1 MTTIETAYG
10 TIQIT
15 ETSQEDV
22 AFNDYINDITD
33 GPKKEFEHGY
43 YATFISGGR
52 SVGQCFGKTDAEA
65 IEAAI
70 TEAALVDARKEIQRL
85 HLMWAEEDGGIA

>member
-1 MTTIETAYG
+1 MKNIETAYG

-15 ETSQEDV
+15 ETTQEDV
-22 AFNDYINDITD
+22 EFNDYINSITD
-33 GPKKEFEHGY
+33 GPAKEFEHGY

-52 SVGQCFGKTDAEA
+52 TVGKCFGKTDCEA

-70 TEAALVDARKEIQRL
+70 TEAAMIDARKEIQRL
-85 HLMWAEEDGGIA
+85 QQVWAEEDGGIA